1 MNLYQ
6 YKYAISVV
14 PAEDPKGA
22 VREYMLEADSNSW
35 ANPQDFTVLVPHED
49 FIKMFRLSRTLYSID
64 QYTAENVEALV
75 EAYAKQLGYQLSPS
89 DLWHGILKW
98 AERFMDVDDE
108 EIEEWLN

>member
-6 YKYAISVV
+6 YKYVISVV
-14 PAEDPKGA
+14 PAEDSKGA
-22 VREYMLEADSNSW
+22 VERYEQETDSNSC

-49 FIKMFRLSRTLYSID
+49 FIKIFRLARTLNSID

-75 EAYAKQLGYQLSPS
+75 EAYAKQLGYQLSPH

>member
-6 YKYAISVV
+6 YKYVISVV
-14 PAEDPKGA
+14 PAEDSKGA
-22 VREYMLEADSNSW
+22 VERYVQETDWNSC
-35 ANPQDFTVLVPHED
+35 ANPQDFTVLIPHED
-49 FIKMFRLSRTLYSID
+49 FIKIFRLARTLNSID
-64 QYTAENVEALV
+64 QYTAEIVEALV
-75 EAYAKQLGYQLSPS
+75 EAYAKQLGYQLSPY

>member
-14 PAEDPKGA
+14 PAENAK
-22 VREYMLEADSNSW
+22 EAADRYYNETDGDLAYSN
-35 ANPQDFTVLVPHED
+35 DFVVLIPHED
-49 FIKMFRLSRTLYSID
+49 FIKIFRLARTLNSID
-64 QYTAENVEALV
+64 QYTAENVQALV
-75 EAYAKQLGYQLSPS
+75 EAYAKQLGYNLSQS

-98 AERFMDVDDE
+98 SERFMDVDDE

>member
-6 YKYAISVV
+6 YKYAISAV
-14 PAEDPKGA
+14 PAKDAEEAAERYYNEIDEDVPDEK
-22 VREYMLEADSNSW
+22 
-35 ANPQDFTVLVPHED
+35 DFVVLIPHED
-49 FIKMFRLSRTLYSID
+49 FIKIFRLARTLNSID
-64 QYTAENVEALV
+64 QYTVENVQALV
-75 EAYAKQLGYQLSPS
+75 EAYAKQLGYNLSQS

>member
-6 YKYAISVV
+6 YKYVISVI
-14 PAEDPKGA
+14 PAEDSKGA
-22 VREYMLEADSNSW
+22 MERYQEETDSNSCT
-35 ANPQDFTVLVPHED
+35 NPQDFTVLVPHED

-64 QYTAENVEALV
+64 QYTAENVQALV